1 MKKMFILAIAAFA
14 AIATCAETPQSGIVS
29 IQKFGV
35 LPSNSAHQNKI
46 NLQKAIDW
54 ATASGSALFVDPV
67 QGGYEVES
75 GLLLRRNVNLIGV
88 HGPLGRGSKN
98 PDAQGPTGSLF
109 VIRDANAPFISVES
123 STSIKGI
130 QFWYPEQELKDPAKV
145 IEYPATIK
153 MASEPGVV
161 ECVTLESLSFYGEY
175 TAMDFRSGEGQICE
189 QILFEHCYGFPFSG
203 QFIAIDRCYDI
214 PRILH
219 CHVNPANMREFGM
232 SFTREISDYI
242 VGKKTFT
249 YWVDHTD
256 NAQFM
261 DLFTFGVYGGIYLGG
276 ETYGQLTNFNLD
288 CVAVGIYK
296 KGNNAFNRN
305 WQIAQGSIIAN
316 IGDNIE
322 DIHPIVIEGGG
333 HTALTNVEC
342 FSGNNPAVTNQGKSW
357 DYMKVIGNQTA
368 TISVYGSRMRNYVSD
383 NPFTVE
389 NPKASIRATD
399 CVDKNEKF
407 FDFKL

>member
-1 MKKMFILAIAAFA
+1 MKKYFIIIAAALVCCTAFGKSPKTG
-14 AIATCAETPQSGIVS
+14 IAS
-29 IQKFGV
+29 IQDFGV
-35 LPSNSAHQNKI
+35 LPGNSAQVNKV

-54 ATASGSALFVDPV
+54 ASASGSALFVTPA
-67 QGGYEVES
+67 QGGYEVAS
-75 GLLLRRNVNLIGV
+75 GIVLKQNVNLIGV

-109 VIRDANAPFISVES
+109 VIRDTEAPFISVES
-123 STSIKGI
+123 STSIRGI
-130 QFWYPEQELKDPAKV
+130 QFWYPEQELKDSSKV
-145 IEYPATIK
+145 VEYPATIQMSRDMK
-153 MASEPGVV
+153 IV
-161 ECVTLESLSFYGEY
+161 ECVTLEALSFYGEY
-175 TAMDFRSGEGQICE
+175 TAMDFRSANGQICE

-232 SFTREISDYI
+232 SFTKEISDY
-242 VGKKTFT
+242 VVSKKTFT
-249 YWVDHTD
+249 FWVDHTD

-288 CVAVGIYK
+288 CVKIGLYK

-316 IGDNIE
+316 IGSVVE

-342 FSGNNPAVTNQGKSW
+342 FSGMNPAVSAYGKSW
-357 DYMKVIGNQTA
+357 DYMKVIGNQKA
-368 TISVYGSRMRNYVSD
+368 TISVYGSRMRNYVAD
-383 NPFTVE
+383 HPFTIE
-389 NPKASIRATD
+389 NPNASVRATD
-399 CVDKNEKF
+399 CVDKDENF
-407 FDFKL
+407 FDFKK

>member
-1 MKKMFILAIAAFA
+1 MKRLFFAFA
-14 AIATCAETPQSGIVS
+14 ALALCSLAFASTEESGIKS
-29 IQKFGV
+29 IQDFGV
-35 LPSNSAHQNKI
+35 LPGNSAKLNKE

-54 ATASGSALFVDPV
+54 ASASGSALFVTPV

-75 GLLLRRNVNLIGV
+75 GILLKQNVNLIGV
-88 HGPLGRGSKN
+88 HGPLGRASKN

-130 QFWYPEQELKDPAKV
+130 QFWYPDQELKDPNKV

-153 MASEPGVV
+153 MASKPSIV
-161 ECVTLESLSFYGEY
+161 ECVTLEALSFYGEY
-175 TAMDFRSGEGQICE
+175 FAMDFRSGEGQICE

-232 SFTREISDYI
+232 SFTKEVSDYI
-242 VGKKTFT
+242 VAKKTFT

-261 DLFTFGVYGGIYLGG
+261 DLFTFGVFGGIYLGG

-288 CVAVGIYK
+288 CVSIGLYK

-316 IGDNIE
+316 IGAKFE

-333 HTALTNVEC
+333 HTAITNVEC
-342 FSGNNPAVTNQGKSW
+342 FSGGNPAVTNLGKSW
-357 DYMKVIGNQTA
+357 DYMKVIGDQTA
-368 TISVYGSRMRNYVSD
+368 TISIYGSRMRNYVSD
-383 NPFTVE
+383 SPFTIE

-399 CVDKNEKF
+399 CVDKNETF
-407 FDFKL
+407 FDFKK